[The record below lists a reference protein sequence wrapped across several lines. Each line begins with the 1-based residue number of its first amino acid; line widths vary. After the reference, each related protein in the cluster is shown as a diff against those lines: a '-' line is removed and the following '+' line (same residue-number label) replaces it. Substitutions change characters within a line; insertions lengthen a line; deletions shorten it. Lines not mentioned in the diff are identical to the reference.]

1 MATCRAEQRHVI
13 RGLLKLA
20 QSESEHYAVSK
31 TRSAHASSREK
42 WSSFCREFGWDP
54 LLQELPEADRFMAL
68 KAFGQAYR
76 LGAGNSRNQP
86 VTART
91 VSAALGHIGKMFSRL
106 GLQDPRK
113 EPGKDTFHAE
123 YDEWR
128 RGLQRKDPNAMRTYP
143 CSLEIIRQ
151 LFNMPVTPL
160 QEVARDLC
168 VIGFFY
174 LNRPGEVVA
183 TSNKDRGLSSPFR
196 LCDIYLSFSDYV
208 WRASTPLPARYVSH
222 NDVLASDTASLEYT
236 DQKNSVRGERVRHA
250 TTGHA
255 DLCPVRAIERR
266 IQHLRR
272 FNAPATTPL
281 YAYFKEDGT
290 IKQCHTQAVTSL
302 LKAGAALAQ
311 PRTGIP
317 PSKISARSLRPGGAT
332 ALLCAGVQPTN
343 IQLVGRWNSEAML
356 RYLRADATP
365 AVHNFA
371 KQMLSAGS
379 FSYSPVALKPTTAT
393 LLPTQAPEYAAAH
406 VDLSDDVEDLADEL
420 ATASVIDD

>member
-1 MATCRAEQRHVI
+1 MATCPAHQRHVV
-13 RGLLKLA
+13 RGLLQLA
-20 QSESEHYAVSK
+20 QSESEQYAVSK

-42 WSSFCREFGWDP
+42 WSSFCGEFGWDP
-54 LLQELPEADRFMAL
+54 LLQGIPEADRFLAL

-76 LGAGNSRNQP
+76 LGAGNSRNEP

-113 EPGKDTFHAE
+113 EPGKDSFHAE
-123 YDEWR
+123 YSEWR
-128 RGLQRKDPNAMRTYP
+128 RGLQRTDPSAMRTYP

-151 LFNMPVTPL
+151 LFAMPVTPL

-183 TSNKDRGLSSPFR
+183 TSNSDRGLSSPFR
-196 LCDIYLSFSDYV
+196 LCDTHLTFSGYV
-208 WRASTPLPARYVSH
+208 WRASDPLPARFVSR

-250 TTGHA
+250 ATGDA
-255 DLCPVRAIERR
+255 NLCPVRALERR

-272 FNAPATTPL
+272 FNAPPTTPL
-281 YAYFKEDGT
+281 YVYFTDDGKL
-290 IKQCHTQAVTSL
+290 KQCHTQAVTSL

-332 ALLCAGVQPTN
+332 ALLCAGVHPTN

-356 RYLRADATP
+356 RYLRADAEP
-365 AVHNFA
+365 AVHQYS

-379 FSYSPVALKPTTAT
+379 FSYSPVALKPATAT
-393 LLPTQAPEYAAAH
+393 LLPSQAPEYAAAH
-406 VDLSDDVEDLADEL
+406 VDLSDDVEDIADEL
-420 ATASVIDD
+420 ATARVLDD